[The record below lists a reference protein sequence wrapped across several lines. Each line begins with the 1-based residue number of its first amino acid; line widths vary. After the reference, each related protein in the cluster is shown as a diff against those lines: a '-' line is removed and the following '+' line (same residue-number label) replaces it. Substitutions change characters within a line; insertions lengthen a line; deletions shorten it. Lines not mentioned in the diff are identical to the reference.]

1 MYFDAKIVSVLNIGS
16 SVSQLLHFFS
26 EISSTT
32 VCGYVWVCGVS
43 LCVCPCADM
52 HLCEHVCLSVSLF
65 SSTSRGFRLILYIF
79 STNHHFCKE
88 PSCILL
94 ENSQCLLNCSVVSN
108 SLWPHG
114 LQPTRFLCPRDSSG
128 NSTGVSCHALVQ
140 GSFWSNWHVFCIL
153 NWQVGSLSL
162 VPPGKPL
169 ENSTRHQNPDARCV
183 YCYWVVFFFFTLSTD
198 RAKNRLPLALCTYI
212 YKHLHMCM
220 LSHSVV
226 SDSLWPDRL

>member
-1 MYFDAKIVSVLNIGS
+1 MYFDDKIVSVLNIGS

-94 ENSQCLLNCSVVSN
+94 ENSQCLLHCFSCVQLFVTPWTAAHQVPLS
-108 SLWPHG
+108 
-114 LQPTRFLCPRDSSG
+114 TRFFRQQYWSELPCACPGIFLIKLARLLHPKLAG
-128 NSTGVSCHALVQ
+128 GFFITSTTWEA
-140 GSFWSNWHVFCIL
+140 
-153 NWQVGSLSL
+153 
-162 VPPGKPL
+162 PG
-169 ENSTRHQNPDARCV
+169 E
-183 YCYWVVFFFFTLSTD
+183 
-198 RAKNRLPLALCTYI
+198 
-212 YKHLHMCM
+212 
-220 LSHSVV
+220 
-226 SDSLWPDRL
+226 